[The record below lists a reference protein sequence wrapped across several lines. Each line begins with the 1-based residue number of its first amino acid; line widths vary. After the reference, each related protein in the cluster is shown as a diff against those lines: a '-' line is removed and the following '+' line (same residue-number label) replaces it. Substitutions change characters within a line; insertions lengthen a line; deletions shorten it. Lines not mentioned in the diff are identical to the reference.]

1 LFWFYLTVSLNSGV
15 VGQGNKEMYKKVIM
29 ADLIKEIALL
39 SMDDQESVL
48 KNLSDS
54 MIPLE
59 IDGNVYMIHI
69 EVSKLIDNLVM
80 QIKDLKNRDT
90 NLWTK
95 E

>member
-1 LFWFYLTVSLNSGV
+1 
-15 VGQGNKEMYKKVIM
+15 M
-29 ADLIKEIALL
+29 ADLIKEISML

-59 IDGNVYMIHI
+59 IDGNVYMIHR

-80 QIKDLKNRDT
+80 QIKDLKNRDI